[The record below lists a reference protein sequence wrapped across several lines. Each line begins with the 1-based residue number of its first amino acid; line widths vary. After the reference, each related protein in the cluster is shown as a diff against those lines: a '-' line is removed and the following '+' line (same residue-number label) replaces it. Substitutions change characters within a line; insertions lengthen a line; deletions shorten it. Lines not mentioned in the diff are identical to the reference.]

1 MKMSEY
7 KLIAEEGYNEGYY
20 WDQRYCF
27 ELDGKRYILAV
38 VGSCSGYIP
47 NRGEIME
54 VESDESLNILLKD
67 WDIDKMDKPGDLT
80 EKDAIQYVKRLKDSG
95 TEKGEAFTLWS
106 EDVEHV
112 DKKA

>member
-1 MKMSEY
+1 MEMSEY
-7 KLIAEEGYNEGYY
+7 KWIAEEGYNDGYY

-27 ELDGKRYILAV
+27 ELDGKRYILAD

-80 EKDAIQYVKRLKDSG
+80 EKDAIQYVKQLKDSG

-106 EDVEHV
+106 EDVEHI